1 MGAVMPEL
9 QEVVPKYLQVANHYR
24 DLILSGTL
32 KPGDEVPS
40 ERQIADQWRIARPT
54 ATRALAALRN
64 QGLVESRQ
72 GAGTYVRDRV
82 HFHRRAA
89 DRYLRARKAGHIY
102 PTDEYAEIVAAERTA
117 APDWVTEC
125 LDLKVPDAIRRQR
138 ITNGLDGPI
147 EVSTSWF
154 DASLAAIAPR
164 LLERSRIREGTV
176 AYVEDL
182 TGRRV
187 SYARDQIGAR
197 IASAAERRQLGVTSR
212 TAAVL
217 VVRHVVYDTA
227 DRPFECVE
235 AVYPSDR
242 WTFEQEYQV
251 QD

>member
-1 MGAVMPEL
+1 MPEL
-9 QEVVPKYLQVANHYR
+9 QEVVPKYLQVANYYR
-24 DLILSGTL
+24 DLILSGSL

-40 ERQIADQWRIARPT
+40 ERQIADQWSIARPT

-72 GAGTYVRDRV
+72 GAGTFVRARV
-82 HFHRRAA
+82 HFHRRAH
-89 DRYLRARKAGHIY
+89 DRYMRARKAGHIY
-102 PTDEYAEIVAAERTA
+102 PADEYAEIVAAEKTI
-117 APDWVTEC
+117 APDWVTES
-125 LDLKVPDAIRRQR
+125 LGLTMPTAIRRQR
-138 ITNGLDGPI
+138 ITNGPDGPV

-154 DASLAAIAPR
+154 DASLADAAPK

-176 AYVEDL
+176 AYVESL

-197 IASAAERRQLGVTSR
+197 LASAAERRQLGVTK
-212 TAAVL
+212 TAAAVL
-217 VVRHVVYDTA
+217 VVRHVVYDSS

-235 AVYPSDR
+235 AVYPPER
-242 WTFEQEYQV
+242 WTFEQEYPV